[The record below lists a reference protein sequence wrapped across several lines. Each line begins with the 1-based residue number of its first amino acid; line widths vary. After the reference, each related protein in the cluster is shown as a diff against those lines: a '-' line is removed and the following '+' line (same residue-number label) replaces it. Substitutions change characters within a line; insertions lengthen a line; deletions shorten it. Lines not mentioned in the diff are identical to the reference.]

1 MKIIHYKGSYQFRE
15 QEFHIGNLIEIA
27 KKEVIKDLDYLI
39 DEKNFEPQLM
49 STEFVDLLMRDNY
62 GNSYNYD
69 IKFLK
74 NEDNY
79 LVVRGSISDNNQVH
93 YTLKNYFIEQ
103 SENTI
108 EPEQDKRKHYKRYN
122 KYLREHNEIKTGFI
136 DKTPRSMPIITDSVA
151 SFMQANK
158 NQIEAQKQT
167 FNENA
172 DMINKQNN
180 LNTQRT
186 LMNNQFSLAN
196 IDFQNTQNLVN
207 TGFGV
212 ANSLLGIGMGNI
224 LGGTLGL
231 GANLMSGIFGYEKGQ
246 MLKEQQS
253 QVNDM
258 NLASVTLSNYKSK
271 LNYLQGLRGYNASLG
286 DMYNRPNTIQQLGN
300 DIAFQGGYKL
310 DGIYFDIKISNK
322 IALNNAYN
330 YFRLFGVRLN
340 KQVSN
345 LWRFLQNG
353 RSEYNFIKMNKVVIN
368 NNKIPQ
374 QSLSVIEE
382 LFKSGV
388 RIWNYKQDM
397 KFKDFTVKNYDN

>member
-1 MKIIHYKGSYQFRE
+1 
-15 QEFHIGNLIEIA
+15 
-27 KKEVIKDLDYLI
+27 
-39 DEKNFEPQLM
+39 
-49 STEFVDLLMRDNY
+49 
-62 GNSYNYD
+62 
-69 IKFLK
+69 
-74 NEDNY
+74 
-79 LVVRGSISDNNQVH
+79 
-93 YTLKNYFIEQ
+93 
-103 SENTI
+103 
-108 EPEQDKRKHYKRYN
+108 
-122 KYLREHNEIKTGFI
+122 
-136 DKTPRSMPIITDSVA
+136 
-151 SFMQANK
+151 
-158 NQIEAQKQT
+158 
-167 FNENA
+167 
-172 DMINKQNN
+172 
-180 LNTQRT
+180 
-186 LMNNQFSLAN
+186 
-196 IDFQNTQNLVN
+196 
-207 TGFGV
+207 
-212 ANSLLGIGMGNI
+212 MGNI

-340 KQVSN
+340 KQITN

>member
-15 QEFHIGNLIEIA
+15 QEFHIGNFIELA

-62 GNSYNYD
+62 GNSYNFD
-69 IKFLK
+69 IKYLK

-93 YTLKNYFIEQ
+93 YTLKNYYIEQ

-108 EPEQDKRKHYKRYN
+108 SPEEDKRKHYKRYN
-122 KYLREHNEIKTGFI
+122 NYLRQHNEIKTGFI

-231 GANLMSGIFGYEKGQ
+231 GANLMSGFFGYEKGQ

-253 QVNDM
+253 QVNNM
-258 NLASVTLSNYKSK
+258 NLASVTLSNYKAK
-271 LNYLQGLRGYNASLG
+271 LSYLQGLRGYNASLG
-286 DMYNRPNTIQQLGN
+286 DVYNRPNTIQQLGN

-340 KQVSN
+340 KQITN
-345 LWRFLQNG
+345 LWRFLENG
-353 RSEYNFIKMNKVVIN
+353 RSEYNFVKMNKVVIN
-368 NNKIPQ
+368 NNKVPQ
-374 QSLSVIEE
+374 QALSIIEE

-397 KFKDFTVKNYDN
+397 KFKDFSVKNYDK

>member
-1 MKIIHYKGSYQFRE
+1 
-15 QEFHIGNLIEIA
+15 
-27 KKEVIKDLDYLI
+27 
-39 DEKNFEPQLM
+39 
-49 STEFVDLLMRDNY
+49 
-62 GNSYNYD
+62 
-69 IKFLK
+69 
-74 NEDNY
+74 
-79 LVVRGSISDNNQVH
+79 
-93 YTLKNYFIEQ
+93 
-103 SENTI
+103 
-108 EPEQDKRKHYKRYN
+108 
-122 KYLREHNEIKTGFI
+122 
-136 DKTPRSMPIITDSVA
+136 
-151 SFMQANK
+151 
-158 NQIEAQKQT
+158 
-167 FNENA
+167 
-172 DMINKQNN
+172 MINKQNN

-231 GANLMSGIFGYEKGQ
+231 GANIMSGIFGYEKGQ

-340 KQVSN
+340 KQITN

>member
-39 DEKNFEPQLM
+39 DDKNFEPQLM

-158 NQIEAQKQT
+158 NQIEAQKT
-167 FNENA
+167 
-172 DMINKQNN
+172 
-180 LNTQRT
+180 
-186 LMNNQFSLAN
+186 
-196 IDFQNTQNLVN
+196 
-207 TGFGV
+207 
-212 ANSLLGIGMGNI
+212 
-224 LGGTLGL
+224 
-231 GANLMSGIFGYEKGQ
+231 
-246 MLKEQQS
+246 
-253 QVNDM
+253 
-258 NLASVTLSNYKSK
+258 
-271 LNYLQGLRGYNASLG
+271 
-286 DMYNRPNTIQQLGN
+286 
-300 DIAFQGGYKL
+300 
-310 DGIYFDIKISNK
+310 
-322 IALNNAYN
+322 
-330 YFRLFGVRLN
+330 
-340 KQVSN
+340 
-345 LWRFLQNG
+345 
-353 RSEYNFIKMNKVVIN
+353 NF
-368 NNKIPQ
+368 
-374 QSLSVIEE
+374 
-382 LFKSGV
+382 
-388 RIWNYKQDM
+388 
-397 KFKDFTVKNYDN
+397 